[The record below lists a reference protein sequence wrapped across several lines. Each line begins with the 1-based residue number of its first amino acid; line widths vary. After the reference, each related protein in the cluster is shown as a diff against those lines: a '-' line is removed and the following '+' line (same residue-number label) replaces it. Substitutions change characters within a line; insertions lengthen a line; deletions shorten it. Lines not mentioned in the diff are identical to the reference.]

1 MALKLKP
8 FAEVLDIFKASNS
21 KKKPKSFDGI
31 HYAALSAWSF
41 GNLNAWPS
49 NPPVPTLLQIADPKD
64 HGPDVLKKASAL
76 LQYANFGNAIGT
88 WNAGGEARFAS
99 GKDWILANVSLVQEQ
114 ASDDDD
120 DEGCPGDSVDML
132 LAVWRLSDGWAA
144 AVLDSNA
151 EDFLMRLMGLDAW
164 PTKWK
169 TERVWYGE

>member
-1 MALKLKP
+1 MALKLRP
-8 FAEVLDIFKASNS
+8 FAEVLDVFKATAP

-49 NPPVPTLLQIADPKD
+49 NPPIPTLLQIANPKD

-99 GKDWILANVSLVQEQ
+99 GKDWILANVSLTQEQ
-114 ASDDDD
+114 AQ
-120 DEGCPGDSVDML
+120 DML

-144 AVLDSNA
+144 AVLDSHA
-151 EDFLMRLMGLDAW
+151 EDLLTRLIGLDAW
-164 PTKWK
+164 PSKWK